1 MIGARAHVSIHGSL
15 WLLIC
20 VVGLACAKGTYAAD
34 SLLADPAQMLSTATR
49 MDFVGENKLTIEHA
63 NDEFCLRSVPMR
75 SSSALYHKLDE
86 ESGRVRLVKWTW
98 RVDKLQK
105 SADLRNLE
113 REDVAATVMFVFGE
127 PSLFNK
133 DVPTLAYTWTATP
146 VPDGTVVSSRRY
158 SSLAYLKL
166 RGEADVGAWQTEE
179 RDILA
184 DFRAIFGR
192 EPGDLRYV
200 AVFNDNDQT
209 GEPTSALFGRIV
221 TRSKGRVRK
230 VAGPE

>member
-1 MIGARAHVSIHGSL
+1 
-15 WLLIC
+15 
-20 VVGLACAKGTYAAD
+20 
-34 SLLADPAQMLSTATR
+34 MLSTATR
-49 MDFVGENKLTIEHA
+49 MDFVGENKLTIEKT
-63 NDEFCLRSVPMR
+63 NDGFCLRSVPMS
-75 SSSALYHKLDE
+75 SSSALYHKLDDE
-86 ESGRVRLVKWTW
+86 HGRVSLVKWTW

-146 VPDGTVVSSRRY
+146 VPAGTVVSSRRY
-158 SSLAYLKL
+158 RSLAYLKL
-166 RGEADVGAWQTEE
+166 RGEADVGARQTEE
-179 RDILA
+179 RDINA

-192 EPGDLRYV
+192 EPEDLRYV

-209 GEPTSALFGRIV
+209 REPTSALFGRIF
-221 TRSKGRVRK
+221 TLSKSRVQK
-230 VAGPE
+230 VAVPE